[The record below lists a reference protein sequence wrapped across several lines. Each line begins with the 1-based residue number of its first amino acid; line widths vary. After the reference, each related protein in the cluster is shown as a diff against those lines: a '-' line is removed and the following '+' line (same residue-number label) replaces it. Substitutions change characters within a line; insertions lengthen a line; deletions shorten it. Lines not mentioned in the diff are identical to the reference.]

1 MTAKDPADCPNCR
14 RLQARVDSLEA
25 DLAALKEVVAQL
37 GRQLA
42 AARKDSSTSSKP
54 PSSQGQRTLGYQ
66 CVNDFHQELVAPAA
80 APAFHDEAHPPV
92 GVLLE
97 DREGE
102 AVQPGDVRPQHALP
116 DSRVVLAERHV
127 EGPMARVLDVPAI
140 MPSKSAVGWPG
151 ST

>member
-1 MTAKDPADCPNCR
+1 MRKSSVSTDPRRKSRPSRPSIPEAGGRGGASTGKASRCR
-14 RLQARVDSLEA
+14 PRAESRL
-25 DLAALKEVVAQL
+25 
-37 GRQLA
+37 RQ
-42 AARKDSSTSSKP
+42 
-54 PSSQGQRTLGYQ
+54 GYRTIACKCINEFY
-66 CVNDFHQELVAPAA
+66 QELGAPAA
-80 APAFHDEAHPPV
+80 APVFHDEAHSPV

-102 AVQPGDVRPQHALP
+102 AVQPGAVRPQHALA